1 MVAATGLEL
10 QSKRAESWEYV
21 SLAHNVAVQAPCPS
35 DRVPI
40 IERVAAALAQEGLRE
55 EAIEARQRVLELLER
70 DGGTHTVA
78 YHMAQAELS
87 VAKAD
92 GGHED
97 VVEALCGSLRWPE
110 GRPHKDRA
118 TQAAL
123 RRAKRCILDRTK
135 TARRVCGKASPSRF
149 ELRRRRNGVT

>member
-1 MVAATGLEL
+1 MASSGLEL
-10 QSKRAESWEYV
+10 QSKRAESWEYL
-21 SLAHNVAVQAPCPS
+21 SLAHDVAVQAPYPS
-35 DRVPI
+35 DRAPI
-40 IERVAAALAQEGLRE
+40 IARVAAALAQEGLRE

-97 VVEALCGSLRWPE
+97 VVEALCGSLRWLWR
-110 GRPHKDRA
+110 GV
-118 TQAAL
+118 
-123 RRAKRCILDRTK
+123 RTK
-135 TARRVCGKASPSRF
+135 IEPRRWRYAELSAVFWTARSRRDACV
-149 ELRRRRNGVT
+149 ERLARPALSSDAGEMG